1 MEGLNSLKILYYV
14 KCPNTKIILRASKL
28 YPNLMNDPSHSKQRN
43 HMITAKHIAEL
54 TRLGTNLV
62 WFGGLFGFFR
72 LGSIVF
78 ISLTF
83 ILIMILTKRQ
93 INRHFGAQINLGI

>member
-1 MEGLNSLKILYYV
+1 MYV
-14 KCPNTKIILRASKL
+14 KCPNTKIILRTSKL
-28 YPNLMNDPSHSKQRN
+28 HPNLMNDPPHSKQRN

-78 ISLTF
+78 FSLTF